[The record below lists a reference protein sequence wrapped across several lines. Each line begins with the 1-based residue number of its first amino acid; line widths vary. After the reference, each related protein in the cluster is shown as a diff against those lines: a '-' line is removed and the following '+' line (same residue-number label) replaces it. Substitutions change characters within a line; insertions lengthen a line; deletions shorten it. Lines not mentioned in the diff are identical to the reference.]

1 MELDIIILPKS
12 GNESKTQLEMKQKLV
27 EVLEE
32 IYDGVQKKILQI
44 TVNSEKVNVN
54 YRISAKNDNMLF
66 VKLWCDYTPA
76 KEAEILDNAV
86 NRLIRGE
93 HRKDWNIVITYD
105 EVSQLYC
112 CKLMPLLGVFE
123 RRTREVV
130 YTTIIKIFGIQW
142 FEKSFSENLQNTLKG
157 KGNNKTQLIEGAL
170 NELTYEQLKEYLF
183 VPYSNYNFEDMLD
196 KEFAKENLDKLSKEE
211 IISII
216 EKCRKVSLWNRFF
229 GEYEQF
235 KDFESKIGYL
245 QPYRNTVMHNKRIT
259 KDEYEKVRKSLKS
272 INKLLSEAVSMIEDE
287 IYTIMAQLSRQ
298 KFDVFI
304 MN

>member
-93 HRKDWNIVITYD
+93 
-105 EVSQLYC
+105 YC
-112 CKLMPLLGVFE
+112 
-123 RRTREVV
+123 
-130 YTTIIKIFGIQW
+130 Y
-142 FEKSFSENLQNTLKG
+142 NL
-157 KGNNKTQLIEGAL
+157 
-170 NELTYEQLKEYLF
+170 
-183 VPYSNYNFEDMLD
+183 
-196 KEFAKENLDKLSKEE
+196 
-211 IISII
+211 
-216 EKCRKVSLWNRFF
+216 
-229 GEYEQF
+229 
-235 KDFESKIGYL
+235 
-245 QPYRNTVMHNKRIT
+245 
-259 KDEYEKVRKSLKS
+259 
-272 INKLLSEAVSMIEDE
+272 
-287 IYTIMAQLSRQ
+287 
-298 KFDVFI
+298 
-304 MN
+304 

>member
-1 MELDIIILPKS
+1 
-12 GNESKTQLEMKQKLV
+12 MKQKLV

-86 NRLIRGE
+86 NRLIRSE

-130 YTTIIKIFGIQW
+130 YTTIIK
-142 FEKSFSENLQNTLKG
+142 
-157 KGNNKTQLIEGAL
+157 
-170 NELTYEQLKEYLF
+170 
-183 VPYSNYNFEDMLD
+183 
-196 KEFAKENLDKLSKEE
+196 
-211 IISII
+211 
-216 EKCRKVSLWNRFF
+216 
-229 GEYEQF
+229 
-235 KDFESKIGYL
+235 
-245 QPYRNTVMHNKRIT
+245 
-259 KDEYEKVRKSLKS
+259 
-272 INKLLSEAVSMIEDE
+272 
-287 IYTIMAQLSRQ
+287 
-298 KFDVFI
+298 
-304 MN
+304 